1 MTIDEMRN
9 KLDKYCKKFD
19 LCNDGC
25 PLFKPGGNCRW
36 NDLSVENIEDCYW
49 FLVNEGLI
57 GKPEQPEINFVKA
70 ERNDEV
76 EQTND
81 AVQHPSHYT
90 QGGVECIDAIR
101 ASMTADGFCDYCKGN
116 IIKYIWRWRDKGG
129 VEDLRKASVYLDWL
143 INAAEGKIKENDE

>member
-1 MTIDEMRN
+1 MTIDEMRRE
-9 KLDKYCKKFD
+9 LRKYCGGFYT
-19 LCNDGC
+19 CRDGC
-25 PLFKPGGNCRW
+25 RLQSPNFSCIW
-36 NDLSVENIEDCYW
+36 NDLSDESTEDCYH
-49 FLVNEGLI
+49 FLIAEGLI
-57 GKPEQPEINFVKA
+57 GKPEQPEINFVKV

-76 EQTND
+76 EPTND
-81 AVQHPSHYT
+81 AVQHPAHYT

-143 INAAEGKIKENDE
+143 INAADEKEKK